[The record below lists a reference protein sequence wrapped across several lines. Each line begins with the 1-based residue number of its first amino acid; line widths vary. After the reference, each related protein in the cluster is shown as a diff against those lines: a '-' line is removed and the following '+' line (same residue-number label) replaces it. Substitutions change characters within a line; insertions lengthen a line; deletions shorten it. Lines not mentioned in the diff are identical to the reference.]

1 MVTIISSSRYRINR
15 ARLKGTVERVL
26 TESGSLTS
34 HLNLVFVGKTKMRS
48 ISSTY
53 KHEDVAL
60 PVLSFPIRDTS
71 DPKREFIGE
80 VFICYPQAILL
91 AAERNRRVDD
101 LMTELV
107 EHGVR
112 NLLK

>member
-1 MVTIISSSRYRINR
+1 M
-15 ARLKGTVERVL
+15 K
-26 TESGSLTS
+26 
-34 HLNLVFVGKTKMRS
+34 S

-60 PVLSFPIRDTS
+60 PVLSFPIRDNS
-71 DPKREFIGE
+71 NPEKEFIGE